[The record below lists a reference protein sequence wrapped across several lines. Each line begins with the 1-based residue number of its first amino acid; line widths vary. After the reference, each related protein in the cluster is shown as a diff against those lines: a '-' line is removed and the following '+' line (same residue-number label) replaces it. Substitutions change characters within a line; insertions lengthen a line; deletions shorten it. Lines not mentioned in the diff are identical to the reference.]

1 MFNANLCS
9 ETYLEPSLL
18 SMMEF
23 FSLQLCHILKTLNS
37 IELPLS
43 SIFYTTHPFMKN
55 LTTLLLKESF
65 VNNET
70 FFFQNSKLHNEMAPS
85 INRSSHWRCS
95 IRKDVL
101 RNFAKSTRKHL
112 YQSLFLNKVAGLRLW
127 CRCFS
132 VNFAKFLRTPFL
144 PNTSGWLLLNKG
156 FLN

>member
-70 FFFQNSKLHNEMAPS
+70 FFFSKFK
-85 INRSSHWRCS
+85 I
-95 IRKDVL
+95 K
-101 RNFAKSTRKHL
+101 
-112 YQSLFLNKVAGLRLW
+112 Q
-127 CRCFS
+127 
-132 VNFAKFLRTPFL
+132 
-144 PNTSGWLLLNKG
+144 
-156 FLN
+156 